1 MINDIPEH
9 VQIEPGPQHRYEI
22 IIRDIENEKVIYRN
36 INFAGVFCGM
46 EKVIAFGPE
55 PEGQHQV
62 FAFGNPILQFYS
74 VDQLQKWFNTEGM
87 PKTMAELKRRGFIQT
102 NIEDFNEFFKKQRPD

>member
-1 MINDIPEH
+1 MAINDIPEN

-22 IIRDIENEKVIYRN
+22 IVRDIENEKVIYRN

-46 EKVIAFGPE
+46 EKVVAFGPE
-55 PEGQHQV
+55 PEGVHQL
-62 FAFGNPILQFYS
+62 FAFGNPILQFYCA
-74 VDQLQKWFNTEGM
+74 DQLQKWFKDEGL

-102 NIEDFNEFFKKQRPD
+102 NIENFDEFFGKGKK